1 MSGENFKPYLETF
14 EKDWKCFTVES
25 VQRETTS
32 RAPTIHIDGE
42 IVNADTEKLRILLD
56 EHMAM
61 TTSKMVTD

>member
-25 VQRETTS
+25 EQRETVR
-32 RAPTIHIDGE
+32 RAPTIHLDGE
-42 IVNADTEKLRILLD
+42 IIDADAEKLRILLD

-61 TTSKMVTD
+61 TTAKMVTD

>member
-25 VQRETTS
+25 EHQETEQ
-32 RAPTIHIDGE
+32 RAPTIELDGE
-42 IVNADTEKLRILLD
+42 IVAADAEELRILLD

-61 TTSKMVTD
+61 TASKMVTK